1 MERDGLDILREKERG
16 EEAQYFRRKD
26 QELLQKLREKAHL
39 DELANMLGQKLQVD
53 DPVLLKRIVADG
65 VTLETGAAFLLAPL
79 VQIAWAEGKVSP
91 EERAMILK
99 IARER
104 GIEDGTPA
112 HAKLLEWLAHRP
124 TDALFEASQSA
135 IKLGISV
142 MPEPERAERIES
154 IVSACRRVAAVS
166 GGSKL
171 ARLFGLA
178 SGVTHE
184 EEIVLAAITAKL
196 TL

>member
-26 QELLQKLREKAHL
+26 QELLQKLREKAQL

-91 EERAMILK
+91 
-99 IARER
+99 
-104 GIEDGTPA
+104 
-112 HAKLLEWLAHRP
+112 
-124 TDALFEASQSA
+124 
-135 IKLGISV
+135 
-142 MPEPERAERIES
+142 
-154 IVSACRRVAAVS
+154 
-166 GGSKL
+166 
-171 ARLFGLA
+171 
-178 SGVTHE
+178 
-184 EEIVLAAITAKL
+184 
-196 TL
+196 